1 MEIRHEPRDS
11 AIDRNGTAQ
20 HAMLASEERRIEEFL
35 ATLSHE
41 FRNPLSCM
49 QTAMD
54 LLETVLPDEQK
65 AHELSAMIRRQLSHL
80 SRLVEDLADASSI
93 LEGKVV
99 LKTEWLDLRHVLIDA
114 IEVVAPLMT
123 ERQHLLASRVPNAR
137 LCLKGDRMRLTQLV
151 VNLLTN
157 AAKYTPVGGRIELR
171 LDVRDG
177 EAAIAVVDNGIGID
191 PAILPRLFDRLVQ
204 AGPQAGGSMGLG
216 LPLVKQI
223 AALHGGS
230 VAARS
235 DGVGR
240 GSEFTVR
247 LPLRESPKARLRARN

>member
-1 MEIRHEPRDS
+1 
-11 AIDRNGTAQ
+11 
-20 HAMLASEERRIEEFL
+20 
-35 ATLSHE
+35 
-41 FRNPLSCM
+41 
-49 QTAMD
+49 
-54 LLETVLPDEQK
+54 
-65 AHELSAMIRRQLSHL
+65 
-80 SRLVEDLADASSI
+80 
-93 LEGKVV
+93 
-99 LKTEWLDLRHVLIDA
+99 
-114 IEVVAPLMT
+114 
-123 ERQHLLASRVPNAR
+123 
-137 LCLKGDRMRLTQLV
+137 
-151 VNLLTN
+151 
-157 AAKYTPVGGRIELR
+157 KYTPVGGRIELR